1 MVFDAVRIVLEAL
14 GDPGDDWENE
24 PAEDSWCLDGDNDDL
39 EFAREFDLG
48 LNPTTGLSML
58 RGTLLDIGGNTW
70 GASRT
75 DDLELFPEASPIEF
89 SDGSWMD

>member
-1 MVFDAVRIVLEAL
+1 MVFDDEADL
-14 GDPGDDWENE
+14 GF
-24 PAEDSWCLDGDNDDL
+24 DS
-39 EFAREFDLG
+39 G
-48 LNPTTGLSML
+48 LNPTTGLQML

-75 DDLELFPEASPIEF
+75 DDLELFPESSPIEF

>member
-24 PAEDSWCLDGDNDDL
+24 PVDDSWCLDDEDDL
-39 EFAREFDLG
+39 VFDAG
-48 LNPTTGLSML
+48 LNPTTGLQML

-70 GASRT
+70 CERRD
-75 DDLELFPEASPIEF
+75 DDLELFPESSPIEF
-89 SDGSWMD
+89 SDGSWMG